1 MQMLFRNKNTK
12 EYSLVAF
19 GAIMIVLAIASIVFW
34 PLLIIFALNTLFPV
48 LQIPYTFWTWISVA
62 VLNMTYLIPRYR
74 KGD

>member
-1 MQMLFRNKNTK
+1 MQMFLRNKNTK
-12 EYSLVAF
+12 EHSLVAL
-19 GAIMIVLAIASIVFW
+19 GAIMIILAIASIVFW

-62 VLNMTYLIPRYR
+62 VLNMTYLIPRYK